1 MVLLLLRTLF
11 QDEKIIAAKDLN
23 WNMTNSGFKFM
34 VFFES
39 QARFS
44 THVVSLF
51 NFAEQILHQY
61 GLLLQIPGL

>member
-11 QDEKIIAAKDLN
+11 QDEKIIVAKDLN
-23 WNMTNSGFKFM
+23 WNKTNSGFKCM

-44 THVVSLF
+44 TQVFSLF
-51 NFAEQILHQY
+51 NLAEQILHQY